1 MTDSPTNSL
10 PEALWWHCHHDL
22 EKNERINA
30 LCQQGLAHGYRVAV
44 LATPEQ
50 LISNL
55 TVQENIAL
63 PHDWHHVDTT
73 IAHPLAIEAVH
84 QCLQHC
90 VRGQQTLEQLLQLQG
105 ARLSINQ
112 RRWVGIA
119 RALYLQ
125 ANWLVMD
132 DDETNLYPFEDV
144 RLKTLSQHLPDA
156 TMHWVSLR
164 APATLP
170 DHWLFAESGVDN

>member
-1 MTDSPTNSL
+1 MTDSPLNRT

-22 EKNERINA
+22 EKSERINA
-30 LCQQGLAHGYRVAV
+30 LCRQGLAQGYRVAA

-55 TVQENIAL
+55 TVKENIVL
-63 PHDWHHVDTT
+63 PHDWHHVDSTMDNRVIT
-73 IAHPLAIEAVH
+73 EGIH
-84 QCLQHC
+84 QCLQYC
-90 VRGQQTLEQLLQLQG
+90 LRGQQTLEQLLQLQG
-105 ARLSINQ
+105 ARLSANQ

-125 ANWLVMD
+125 ANYVVMD

-144 RLKTLSQHLPDA
+144 RLKTLSQYLPDA
-156 TMHWVSLR
+156 ALHWVSLR
-164 APATLP
+164 APSSLP

>member
-1 MTDSPTNSL
+1 MTNTHPNQMPD
-10 PEALWWHCHHDL
+10 ALWWHCHHDL

-30 LCQQGLAHGYRVAV
+30 LCRQGLAQGHRVAA

-55 TVQENIAL
+55 TVQENIIL
-63 PHDWHHVDTT
+63 PHDWHYVDTAMDNRVIT
-73 IAHPLAIEAVH
+73 EAIR

-90 VRGQQTLEQLLQLQG
+90 LRGQQTLEQFLHLQG
-105 ARLSINQ
+105 ARLSANQ

-125 ANWLVMD
+125 ANYVVMD

-144 RLKTLSQHLPDA
+144 RLKTLTQQLPDA
-156 TMHWVSLR
+156 ALHWVSLR
-164 APATLP
+164 APTTLP
-170 DHWLFAESGVDN
+170 DHWLFAESGVDS